1 MREGTSMMNALNT
14 LPTQPPGDGLSLIRF
29 SSEMR
34 AARERLGAWRDFFG
48 HAVLKVEIESFDDDA
63 FFSDATLRRVPG
75 LGLISGRHRA
85 ARYARPR
92 HMVENDDAVL
102 WIFRS
107 GQSRYNVLGRET
119 MVQAGDAVLMGA
131 GEGGCNAAPGEC
143 SFVGLRVPK
152 AALAGVPRLEDT
164 ICRRIPAETP
174 ALQLLTHYVQ
184 SLEDTPTL
192 ATPLL
197 RQRAVAHVHDLIAL
211 SVGAVREAADI
222 AHRRSAG
229 AARLN
234 VIKDYIARNLGENL
248 SVGVLAMRYQV
259 TPRYVQKLFEME
271 GTTFTAYV
279 LDQRLAHAHRLLAD
293 PGPAREK
300 IATIAFDSG
309 FGDISYFNEAFRRR
323 YGATPSDVRAQ
334 ARRDH

>member
-1 MREGTSMMNALNT
+1 MMNALSK
-14 LPTQPPGDGLSLIRF
+14 LPSEQPDGLRLVRF
-29 SSEMR
+29 SSETR
-34 AARERLGAWRDFFG
+34 AARERLAAWRDFFG

-63 FFSDATLRRVPG
+63 FLSDATLRSVQG

-152 AALAGVPRLEDT
+152 AALASVPRLEDKS
-164 ICRRIPAETP
+164 CRRIPAETP
-174 ALQLLTHYVQ
+174 ALQLLTHYVRG
-184 SLEDTPTL
+184 LEDTPTL
-192 ATPLL
+192 ATPSL
-197 RQRAVAHVHDLIAL
+197 RQRAVTHVHDLIAL
-211 SVGAVREAADI
+211 AAGAVREAAEI
-222 AHRRSAG
+222 AHGRSVG
-229 AARLN
+229 ATRLSI
-234 VIKDYIARNLGENL
+234 IKDYIAGNLGENL
-248 SVGVLAMRYQV
+248 SVGALAVRYQV
-259 TPRYVQKLFEME
+259 TPRYIQMLFESDGM
-271 GTTFTAYV
+271 TFTAYV
-279 LDQRLAHAHRLLAD
+279 LGQRLAHAHRLLAD
-293 PGPAREK
+293 PGRAREK
-300 IATIAFDSG
+300 IATIALDSG

-323 YGATPSDVRAQ
+323 YGLTPSDVRAQ